1 MKFNTLYSNLINET
15 IVQGDDNPTMAYI
28 GDFKNVIPINIIEG
42 SGFLKR
48 IESNINRGV
57 QYISAF
63 VKREEPSDKE
73 ITWYYTLKPKEGF
86 EPALMVKP
94 E

>member
-1 MKFNTLYSNLINET
+1 MKFNTLYNNLINET
-15 IVQGDDNPTMAYI
+15 IVQGDDNPTMAYM
-28 GDFKNVIPINIIEG
+28 GDFKNVIPVNIIDG

-48 IESNINRGV
+48 IESDINRGV
-57 QYISAF
+57 QYVSAF
-63 VKREEPSDKE
+63 VKRDRPEDTMA
-73 ITWYYTLKPKEGF
+73 TWYYTLKPKEGF